1 MRKIAAMSVLVL
13 LFGIS
18 GAAAGQIMKTKV
30 FLTIVLTILIGACPA
45 QADTV
50 WLSGH
55 HEIIDGDV
63 YTEIW
68 MYNDATADMF
78 GGDVYKLETFDI
90 TGFDIFTGVMD
101 ILDVHDNST
110 INIHGGSLGT
120 LGAADDSSV
129 NLYAYDVTY
138 HPTGGHYDR
147 GWVEGRYLNNDLY
160 FNFDLVHMG
169 SFSHINVVPEPAT
182 LLLFALGG
190 LMLRKHK

>member
-1 MRKIAAMSVLVL
+1 
-13 LFGIS
+13 
-18 GAAAGQIMKTKV
+18 MKTK
-30 FLTIVLTILIGACPA
+30 IITILAATLLAGISQA

-50 WLSGH
+50 WLSGY
-55 HEIIDGDV
+55 HEIIDGDI

-78 GGDVYKLETFDI
+78 GGDVFKLETFNV
-90 TGFDIFTGVMD
+90 TGFDMFTGVMD

-138 HPTGGHYDR
+138 HPTGGYYDR
-147 GWVEGRYLNNDLY
+147 GWVEGKYLADDLS
-160 FNFDLVHMG
+160 FTFDLIHMD
-169 SFSHINVVPEPAT
+169 SLSHINVVPEPAT
-182 LLLFALGG
+182 LLLVCLGC
-190 LMLRKHK
+190 MLVRRRY